1 MKNLII
7 ILLMVIYGN
16 MLFDTIFSFYIKN
29 IYIMAIVKK
38 TATKKMIPLEK
49 EELLEL
55 IFLDLIQGFSRYQIM
70 LKLDRDAYPNH
81 KTSKLSKACKYQYI
95 QEAMLNCEAELK
107 ETKDKQRNL
116 FYQQIL
122 GVFYDAEQA
131 NDRQNA
137 LKALDMLGK
146 VAGLYAKEEKDVNIS
161 GNISATISF
170 GLEEEDG
177 DKSEI

>member
-1 MKNLII
+1 
-7 ILLMVIYGN
+7 
-16 MLFDTIFSFYIKN
+16 
-29 IYIMAIVKK
+29 MAIIKK
-38 TATKKMIPLEK
+38 TKDKRTIPLEK

-55 IFLDLIQGFSRYQIM
+55 IFLDLIQGESRYRIM

-95 QEAMLNCEAELK
+95 QEAILNCEAELK

-122 GVFYDAEQA
+122 GVFNDAQVA
-131 NDRQNA
+131 NDRQSA

>member
-1 MKNLII
+1 
-7 ILLMVIYGN
+7 
-16 MLFDTIFSFYIKN
+16 
-29 IYIMAIVKK
+29 MAIIKK
-38 TATKKMIPLEK
+38 TKDKRTIPLEK

-70 LKLDRDAYPNH
+70 LKLDRDAYPGHN
-81 KTSKLSKACKYQYI
+81 TSKLSRACKYNYI
-95 QEAMLNCEAELK
+95 QEAILNCQAELK
-107 ETKDKQRNL
+107 ETKDKQRDI

-122 GVFYDAEQA
+122 GVFYDAQQA

>member
-1 MKNLII
+1 MKKDLLLTII
-7 ILLMVIYGN
+7 NGN
-16 MLFDTIFSFYIKN
+16 MLFDNIFRFYIK
-29 IYIMAIVKK
+29 IIIMAIIKK
-38 TATKKMIPLEK
+38 TSDKKKIPIEK

-55 IFLDLIQGFSRYQIM
+55 IFLDLIQGYSRYQIL
-70 LKLDRDAYPNH
+70 LKLDRDAYPGHN
-81 KTSKLSKACKYQYI
+81 TSKLSRACKYNYI
-95 QEAMLNCEAELK
+95 QEAILNCQAELK
-107 ETKDKQRNL
+107 ETKDKQRDI

-122 GVFYDAEQA
+122 GVFYDAQQA

>member
-1 MKNLII
+1 M
-7 ILLMVIYGN
+7 
-16 MLFDTIFSFYIKN
+16 
-29 IYIMAIVKK
+29 
-38 TATKKMIPLEK
+38 
-49 EELLEL
+49 
-55 IFLDLIQGFSRYQIM
+55 
-70 LKLDRDAYPNH
+70 
-81 KTSKLSKACKYQYI
+81 
-95 QEAMLNCEAELK
+95 
-107 ETKDKQRNL
+107 
-116 FYQQIL
+116 

-161 GNISATISF
+161 GNINATISF

>member
-1 MKNLII
+1 
-7 ILLMVIYGN
+7 
-16 MLFDTIFSFYIKN
+16 
-29 IYIMAIVKK
+29 MAIIKK
-38 TATKKMIPLEK
+38 TRDKRTIPLEK

-70 LKLDRDAYPNH
+70 LKLDRDAYSGH

-161 GNISATISF
+161 GNINATISF

>member
-1 MKNLII
+1 MLNAWGK
-7 ILLMVIYGN
+7 MVREN
-16 MLFDTIFSFYIKN
+16 SFSLFSLKWFLFKK
-29 IYIMAIVKK
+29 IYIMAIIKK
-38 TATKKMIPLEK
+38 TKEKKTIPLEK

-55 IFLDLIQGFSRYQIM
+55 IFLDLIQGYSRYQIL

-81 KTSKLSKACKYQYI
+81 KTSKLSKACKYNYI
-95 QEAMLNCEAELK
+95 QEAILNCQAELK
-107 ETKDKQRNL
+107 ETKDKQRDI

-122 GVFYDAEQA
+122 GVFYDAQQS
-131 NDRQNA
+131 NDRQSA

-177 DKSEI
+177 D

>member
-1 MKNLII
+1 
-7 ILLMVIYGN
+7 
-16 MLFDTIFSFYIKN
+16 
-29 IYIMAIVKK
+29 MAIIKK
-38 TATKKMIPLEK
+38 TKDKKMIPLEK

-55 IFLDLIQGFSRYQIM
+55 IFLDLIQGYSRYQIM
-70 LKLDRDAYPNH
+70 LKLDRDAYSGH

-146 VAGLYAKEEKDVNIS
+146 VAGLYAKEDKDVNIS
-161 GNISATISF
+161 GNINATISF
-170 GLEEEDG
+170 GLEDG